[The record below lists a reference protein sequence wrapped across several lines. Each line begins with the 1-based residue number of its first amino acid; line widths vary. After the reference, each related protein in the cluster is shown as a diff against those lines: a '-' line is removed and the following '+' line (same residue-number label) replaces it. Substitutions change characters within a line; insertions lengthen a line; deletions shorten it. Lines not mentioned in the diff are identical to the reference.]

1 MQMNGLTTWDLG
13 ILENSYEFME
23 DLPEWPIWNVEL
35 QHRGDFE
42 NFYFRSEK
50 NARAKFDE
58 LVKKYDLKING
69 VRATNWMD
77 IEVWIGKL
85 VFDD

>member
-1 MQMNGLTTWDLG
+1 MNGLTTWDLG

-23 DLPEWPIWNVEL
+23 DLPKWPIWNVEIEK
-35 QHRGDFE
+35 DWDVE
-42 NFYFRSEK
+42 NYYFRSEK

-58 LVKKYDLKING
+58 LVTKYHLKVNG
-69 VRATNWMD
+69 MRAKNDFNIT
-77 IEVWIGKL
+77 VWIGKL